1 MRANCSPSI
10 LNPSPMEVFRLGIDA
25 KGVDVP
31 AGQIAAIVRIGLIVV
46 ALPLYFAQRSVPLR
60 PAMTIAA

>member
-1 MRANCSPSI
+1 
-10 LNPSPMEVFRLGIDA
+10 MEVFRLGIDA

-31 AGQIAAIVRIGLIVV
+31 ARQIAAIVRIGLIVV
-46 ALPLYFAQRSVPLR
+46 ALPLYFAQRSGPLR